1 VLTTHSGHFGFSAAG
16 LHCYKIPL
24 LLEAATETTMV
35 KNSGRL
41 AVVILLFSAGLVAGQ
56 NGAPPSSTPRQEPCW
71 KQAGISQSVMEQRRG
86 IERDA
91 HSQVE
96 SVCQNSSLTPQ
107 QKQEQVR
114 EIRQQAEQKLDAL
127 ITSEQQSS
135 LHACQQQRG
144 MNGSSH
150 PGSSQP
156 GSSQPGSS
164 QPGSSNSGSSNSG
177 YRRNGA
183 GPCGN
188 LGSPQGRQ
196 GPSSGPPQQPENSP
210 QRN

>member
-1 VLTTHSGHFGFSAAG
+1 MA
-16 LHCYKIPL
+16 
-24 LLEAATETTMV
+24 
-35 KNSGRL
+35 KNFRRL
-41 AVVILLFSAGLVAGQ
+41 AMVTLMLTAGLVVAQ
-56 NGAPPSSTPRQEPCW
+56 NGAAPSSTTHQEPCW

-86 IERDA
+86 VGRDA

-96 SVCQNSSLTPQ
+96 NVCQNSSLTPQ

-127 ITSEQQSS
+127 ITSEQQSA

-150 PGSSQP
+150 PGSSHL
-156 GSSQPGSS
+156 
-164 QPGSSNSGSSNSG
+164 G
-177 YRRNGA
+177 YRRSGS

-196 GPSSGPPQQPENSP
+196 GPSSGNPQPPANQQQN
-210 QRN
+210 